1 MDLSNKLS
9 SNILIPSL
17 SFKFFATLSCRSL
30 MTSGFMLIKQLSYF
44 ILIKLRWNLSSALKL
59 RFCVKTHDQQRPQRP
74 LVLNR
79 GVLGSIGFNWQ
90 TDALESRSFE
100 RDWLNLQCAALE
112 SKLYIYHIIYMLY
125 LMIPSAATG
134 TVTSFGA
141 GLCARVI
148 LTWLL
153 WHGHLRSGVRGQRRD
168 FFFGARFLLE
178 WKIFF

>member
-1 MDLSNKLS
+1 MWCK
-9 SNILIPSL
+9 
-17 SFKFFATLSCRSL
+17 FKYYSYCT
-30 MTSGFMLIKQLSYF
+30 QLYIF
-44 ILIKLRWNLSSALKL
+44 TAITNYHIYIYIDWRE
-59 RFCVKTHDQQRPQRP
+59 VGT
-74 LVLNR
+74 V
-79 GVLGSIGFNWQ
+79 GSIGFNWQ

-178 WKIFF
+178 LKIFFLVEDFFRV

>member
-1 MDLSNKLS
+1 MRYAKFDSRLTRDSTSCSIGFS
-9 SNILIPSL
+9 SHVMWCK
-17 SFKFFATLSCRSL
+17 FKYYSYCT
-30 MTSGFMLIKQLSYF
+30 QLYIF
-44 ILIKLRWNLSSALKL
+44 TAITNYHIYIYIYIYAI
-59 RFCVKTHDQQRPQRP
+59 THDQQRPEPRDSRE
-74 LVLNR
+74 V
-79 GVLGSIGFNWQ
+79 GAVGSIGFNWQ

>member
-1 MDLSNKLS
+1 MRYAKFDSGLTRDSDFS
-9 SNILIPSL
+9 SHVLWCK
-17 SFKFFATLSCRSL
+17 FKYYSYCT
-30 MTSGFMLIKQLSYF
+30 QLYIF
-44 ILIKLRWNLSSALKL
+44 TAITNYHIYIYIDWREVGA
-59 RFCVKTHDQQRPQRP
+59 V
-74 LVLNR
+74 
-79 GVLGSIGFNWQ
+79 GSIGFNWQ